1 VWQRN
6 LLFIGLSIV
15 GLIALGSRLLS
26 NDPIE
31 MPVTFNAS
39 RYQQPEIRA
48 VLDQVDR
55 EFESSWQE
63 QGITS
68 ANSTDDIVVAR
79 RLSLGL
85 TGTIPS
91 LEEIRVLQS
100 LPEGPRIEWWI
111 SRLLEDRRYA
121 DYVAER
127 LARSYV
133 GTDDGPFIVYRRR
146 RFVTWLSDQLL
157 ANKPYDQLVRELISD
172 KGIWT
177 NSPSVNFLT
186 VTLDEDNKGKP
197 DAIRLAGRT
206 TRAFLGMRID
216 CLQCHDDNLGKM
228 SLGTK
233 DESRGGLQSD
243 FHHLAAFYGGVEF
256 SLFGVTDSK
265 NEYEYQYLHAEK
277 PEVISPEPPFA
288 VDLLPK
294 EGTQREQLAAWVT
307 HDQNKPFARA
317 MVNRMWAMM
326 FGRPLVEPIDDIPL
340 YGEYPPGLETLA
352 DDFVKHNYDLRHL
365 VRMIADTKA
374 FQLDSRADFE
384 VTQQHEDAWAVFPLT
399 RLRPEQMAGGVIQAA
414 SLTTIDANSH
424 IISQLQRFIEQGQFI
439 QRYGDT
445 GEDEFA
451 DRAGTIAQ
459 RLLMM
464 NGELVKDRTKP
475 NPFLNATTRISVLAP
490 TDEKA
495 VETCYLTVL
504 SRLPTVAEQAHFVK
518 LLSGT
523 EGDKRSERLE
533 DLYWVLVNSTE
544 FSWNH

>member
-1 VWQRN
+1 MWQRN
-6 LLFIGLSIV
+6 LLFIGLSAL

-31 MPVTFNAS
+31 SPVSFDAT
-39 RYQQPEIRA
+39 RYQQPEIRT
-48 VLDQVDR
+48 VLDQVDG
-55 EFESSWQE
+55 EFETAWRDK
-63 QGITS
+63 GLTS
-68 ANSTDDIVVAR
+68 ASRTDELMVAR

-100 LPEGPRIEWWI
+100 LPEGQRIEWWI

-133 GTDDGPFIVYRRR
+133 GTDNGPFIVYRRR

-228 SLGTK
+228 NLGTK
-233 DESRGGLQSD
+233 GDSRSGLQSD

-265 NEYEYQYLHAEK
+265 SEYKYQYLNAEEAEAIA
-277 PEVISPEPPFA
+277 PQPPFA
-288 VDLLPK
+288 SDLLPK

-307 HDQNKPFARA
+307 HVQNKPFARA
-317 MVNRMWAMM
+317 MVNRVWAMM
-326 FGRPLVEPIDDIPL
+326 FGKPLVEPIDDIPL

-352 DDFVKHNYDLRHL
+352 DDFVKHHYDLRHL
-365 VRMIADTKA
+365 VRMIAGTKA

-414 SLTTIDANSH
+414 SLTTIDADSH
-424 IISQLQRFIEQGQFI
+424 IISQLQRFIEQNQFI

-475 NPFLNATTRISVLAP
+475 NPFLNATTRIAVLAP

-504 SRLPTVAEQAHFVK
+504 SRLPTAAEQDHFVQ

-523 EGDKRSERLE
+523 EGDNRSERLE
-533 DLYWVLVNSTE
+533 DLYWVLANSTE

>member
-1 VWQRN
+1 MWQRN
-6 LLFIGLSIV
+6 LLFASLSVV
-15 GLIALGSRLLS
+15 GLVALGSRLLS

-31 MPVTFNAS
+31 TPAAFDAT
-39 RYQQPEIRA
+39 RYQQPEMRS
-48 VLDQVDR
+48 VLDQVDS
-55 EFESSWQE
+55 EFEASWQE
-63 QGITS
+63 KGISS
-68 ANSTDDIVVAR
+68 AGAADDLLVAR

-100 LPEGPRIEWWI
+100 LPEAERIEWWV
-111 SRLLEDRRYA
+111 SRLLEDRRYS

-133 GTDDGPFIVYRRR
+133 GTDNGPFIVYRRR
-146 RFVTWLSDQLL
+146 RFVTWLSDQLTE
-157 ANKPYDQLVRELISD
+157 NKPYDELVRQLIAD
-172 KGIWT
+172 KGLWT
-177 NSPSVNFLT
+177 NNPSVNFLT

-228 SLGTK
+228 NLGTK
-233 DESRGGLQSD
+233 DKSRGGLQSD
-243 FHHLAAFYGGVEF
+243 FHHLAAFYGGVQF
-256 SLFGVTDSK
+256 SIFGVTDGK
-265 NEYEYQYLHAEK
+265 DEYEYQYLGAD
-277 PEVISPEPPFA
+277 EVEPIAPQPPFGS
-288 VDLLPK
+288 DFLPK

-326 FGRPLVEPIDDIPL
+326 FGKPLVEPIDDIPL

-352 DDFVKHNYDLRHL
+352 DDFVEHDYDLRHL
-365 VRMIADTKA
+365 VRMIAGTKV
-374 FQLDSRADFE
+374 FRMDSRADFE
-384 VTQQHEDAWAVFPLT
+384 VTEKHENAWAAFPLT
-399 RLRPEQMAGGVIQAA
+399 QLRPEQMAGGVLQAA
-414 SLTTIDANSH
+414 SLTTIDAESH
-424 IISQLQRFIEQGQFI
+424 IISQLQRYNEQSQFI
-439 QRYGDT
+439 KRYGDT
-445 GEDEFA
+445 GEDEFD

-464 NGELVKDRTKP
+464 NGSMVKDRTKP
-475 NPFLNATTRISVLAP
+475 NPFFNATTRISVLAP

-495 VETCYLTVL
+495 VETSYLTVL
-504 SRLPTVAEQAHFVK
+504 SRLPTAAERAHFVK
-518 LLSGT
+518 LLGGT
-523 EGDKRSERLE
+523 QGDNRSERLE

>member
-1 VWQRN
+1 MWQRN

-100 LPEGPRIEWWI
+100 LPEGQRIEWWL

-133 GTDDGPFIVYRRR
+133 GTDNGPFIVYRRR

-206 TRAFLGMRID
+206 T
-216 CLQCHDDNLGKM
+216 
-228 SLGTK
+228 
-233 DESRGGLQSD
+233 
-243 FHHLAAFYGGVEF
+243 
-256 SLFGVTDSK
+256 
-265 NEYEYQYLHAEK
+265 
-277 PEVISPEPPFA
+277 
-288 VDLLPK
+288 LP
-294 EGTQREQLAAWVT
+294 
-307 HDQNKPFARA
+307 
-317 MVNRMWAMM
+317 
-326 FGRPLVEPIDDIPL
+326 
-340 YGEYPPGLETLA
+340 
-352 DDFVKHNYDLRHL
+352 
-365 VRMIADTKA
+365 
-374 FQLDSRADFE
+374 
-384 VTQQHEDAWAVFPLT
+384 
-399 RLRPEQMAGGVIQAA
+399 
-414 SLTTIDANSH
+414 
-424 IISQLQRFIEQGQFI
+424 
-439 QRYGDT
+439 
-445 GEDEFA
+445 
-451 DRAGTIAQ
+451 
-459 RLLMM
+459 
-464 NGELVKDRTKP
+464 
-475 NPFLNATTRISVLAP
+475 
-490 TDEKA
+490 
-495 VETCYLTVL
+495 
-504 SRLPTVAEQAHFVK
+504 
-518 LLSGT
+518 
-523 EGDKRSERLE
+523 
-533 DLYWVLVNSTE
+533 
-544 FSWNH
+544 

>member
-1 VWQRN
+1 MWQRN
-6 LLFIGLSIV
+6 LLFASLSVV
-15 GLIALGSRLLS
+15 GLVALGSRLLS

-31 MPVTFNAS
+31 TPAAFDAT
-39 RYQQPEIRA
+39 RYQQPEMRS
-48 VLDQVDR
+48 VLDQVDS
-55 EFESSWQE
+55 EFEASWQE
-63 QGITS
+63 KGISS
-68 ANSTDDIVVAR
+68 AGAADDLLVAR

-100 LPEGPRIEWWI
+100 LPEAERIEWWV
-111 SRLLEDRRYA
+111 SRLLEDRRYS

-133 GTDDGPFIVYRRR
+133 GTDNGPFIVYRRR
-146 RFVTWLSDQLL
+146 RFVTWLSDQLTE
-157 ANKPYDQLVRELISD
+157 NKPYDELVRQLIAD
-172 KGIWT
+172 KGLWT
-177 NSPSVNFLT
+177 NNPSVNFLT

-228 SLGTK
+228 NLGTK
-233 DESRGGLQSD
+233 DKSRGGLQSD
-243 FHHLAAFYGGVEF
+243 FHHLAAFYGGVQF
-256 SLFGVTDSK
+256 SIFGVTDGK
-265 NEYEYQYLHAEK
+265 DEYKYQYLGAD
-277 PEVISPEPPFA
+277 EVEPIAPQPPFGS
-288 VDLLPK
+288 DFLPK

-326 FGRPLVEPIDDIPL
+326 FGKPLVEPIDDIPL

-352 DDFVKHNYDLRHL
+352 DDFVEHDYDLRHL
-365 VRMIADTKA
+365 VRMIAGTKV
-374 FQLDSRADFE
+374 FRMDSRADFE
-384 VTQQHEDAWAVFPLT
+384 VTEKHENAWAAFPLT
-399 RLRPEQMAGGVIQAA
+399 QLRPEQMAGGVLQAA
-414 SLTTIDANSH
+414 SLTTIDAESH
-424 IISQLQRFIEQGQFI
+424 IISQLQRYNEQSQFI
-439 QRYGDT
+439 KRYGDT
-445 GEDEFA
+445 GEDEFD

-464 NGELVKDRTKP
+464 NGSMVKDRTKP
-475 NPFLNATTRISVLAP
+475 NPFFNATTRISVLAP

-495 VETCYLTVL
+495 VETSYLTVL
-504 SRLPTVAEQAHFVK
+504 SRLPTAAERAHFVK
-518 LLSGT
+518 LLGGT
-523 EGDKRSERLE
+523 QGDNRSERLE